1 MDKKEVEQTKEKNMI
16 RFEKFDESDYERFIS
31 WVDSE
36 ESMIV
41 FSGKEFT
48 YPITKEQLNKYVTAE
63 NRFIYKVINAETNEV
78 IGHAELNNIDNRN
91 RNARIC
97 RVLIGDIKNRNKG
110 FGKEIINE
118 LVRIGFADLKL
129 HRIDLGVFDF
139 NIQAIKCYEAC
150 GFEIEGKF
158 KDISRFGG
166 KYRSVYNMS
175 IINQEK

>member
-1 MDKKEVEQTKEKNMI
+1 MI
-16 RFEKFDESDYERFIS
+16 RLEKFEEADYERLIS
-31 WVDSE
+31 WIDSE

-48 YPITKEQLNKYVTAE
+48 YPVTTEQLKKYASAE
-63 NRFIYKVINAETNEV
+63 NRLIYKVINAETNEV
-78 IGHAELNNIDNRN
+78 IGHAELNNIDTRN

-97 RVLIGDIKNRNKG
+97 RVLIGDIKNRSKG
-110 FGKEIINE
+110 FGKGIINE

-139 NIQAIKCYEAC
+139 NHQAIKCYKNC
-150 GFEIEGKF
+150 GFEIEGKY

-166 KYRSVYNMS
+166 QYRSVYNMS
-175 IINQEK
+175 ILNQEI

>member
-1 MDKKEVEQTKEKNMI
+1 MI
-16 RFEKFDESDYERFIS
+16 RFEKFEESDYERFIS

-48 YPITKEQLNKYVTAE
+48 FPITTEQLKKYVSAE
-63 NRFIYKVINAETNEV
+63 YRLIYKVINADTNEV

-118 LVRIGFADLKL
+118 LVQIGFADLKL
-129 HRIDLGVFDF
+129 HRIDLGVFEF
-139 NIQAIKCYEAC
+139 NVQAMNCYESC
-150 GFEIEGKF
+150 GFEIEGKYI
-158 KDISRFGG
+158 DISRFGG
-166 KYRSVYNMS
+166 QYWSVYNMS
-175 IINQEK
+175 IINPEI

>member
-1 MDKKEVEQTKEKNMI
+1 MI
-16 RFEKFDESDYERFIS
+16 RFEKFDEPDYERLIS

-36 ESMIV
+36 ELMIV

-48 YPITKEQLNKYVTAE
+48 YPLTTEQLKKYVSVE
-63 NRFIYKVINAETNEV
+63 NRLIYKVINAETNKV

-139 NIQAIKCYEAC
+139 NLQAIKCYETC

-166 KYRSVYNMS
+166 QYRSVYNMS
-175 IINQEK
+175 IIHQEK